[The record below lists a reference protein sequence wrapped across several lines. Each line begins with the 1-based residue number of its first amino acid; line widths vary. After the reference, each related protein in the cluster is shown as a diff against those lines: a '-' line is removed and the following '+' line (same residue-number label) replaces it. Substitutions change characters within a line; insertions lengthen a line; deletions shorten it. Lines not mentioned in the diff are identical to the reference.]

1 MPGRATDKHVYFPGA
16 PVGAL
21 VAPNTYNR
29 PHTITAEINVPDGGA
44 EGVIYALGSNAGGYA
59 LFVKDGKLTFVYNYE
74 GHQKYRI
81 VSEAPLPAGDVT
93 IQYGFEVTGETDF
106 ANGRGA
112 PGTGILAV
120 NGQKVGTVDIDRT
133 TPFIFCIEGLSVG
146 FDYGDTVDHESY
158 RDAFPFTGTT
168 TKVTYDVSGDAIH
181 DAEAVA
187 RRLLGRQ

>member
-1 MPGRATDKHVYFPGA
+1 MLPLQGTIGQRTTFPRPMPGRATDKHVYFPGA

-29 PHTITAEINVPDGGA
+29 PHTITAEVRVPDGGA

-81 VSEAPLPAGDVT
+81 VVRRAAARSGDRDHPVRLR
-93 IQYGFEVTGETDF
+93 GHRRDPDF

-120 NGQKVGTVDIDRT
+120 NGA
-133 TPFIFCIEGLSVG
+133 EGG
-146 FDYGDTVDHESY
+146 
-158 RDAFPFTGTT
+158 
-168 TKVTYDVSGDAIH
+168 
-181 DAEAVA
+181 
-187 RRLLGRQ
+187 RRSTSTRRRPSSSASRV